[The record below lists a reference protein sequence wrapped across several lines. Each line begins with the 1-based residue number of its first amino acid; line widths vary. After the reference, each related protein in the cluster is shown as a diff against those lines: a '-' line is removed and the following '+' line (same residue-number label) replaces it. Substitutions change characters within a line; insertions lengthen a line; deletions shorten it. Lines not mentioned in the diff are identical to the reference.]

1 MSSKFSKQ
9 TEELQK
15 SQDRLKKFRDLL
27 GRIETADD
35 NIKALWTEI
44 YDNANA
50 DRERASMLY
59 TDLFMDVKGSA
70 EKHGLY
76 GTQMAK
82 YLERMCKSNDQLLR
96 LAEMIE
102 RVERQA
108 GEVDVNDIF
117 DKIKEEE

>member
-117 DKIKEEE
+117 DKIKEE

>member
-9 TEELQK
+9 AEELQK

-117 DKIKEEE
+117 DKIKEE